1 MQSVSQAHASERGSM
16 SQTPA
21 EERRLKKQ
29 VGIIQAVLGKFI
41 AWTAQSAGSP
51 ISVSDAQMLLK
62 DLDRCNDD

>member
-1 MQSVSQAHASERGSM
+1 M
-16 SQTPA
+16 TPA

-29 VGIIQAVLGKFI
+29 VGIMQAVLGKFI